1 MSLSHEL
8 GDSDLEL
15 DIGTVQCRASECGER
30 VFDASRST
38 LLIFTVGELLEHG
51 DAVHADVASQKD
63 AVRTA
68 LEHLRTLVNGA
79 LEWFEDRDSSV
90 PSVRKLKRTLRIYQT
105 ASRSCL
111 DELYVPRELLRWIRH
126 LSKVGGRRRTL
137 ALVRFLADEANPTHV
152 LEATHAW
159 TAAAR
164 SGNSRFNSGDLFEIE
179 LLPVLQTVL
188 VRAAQPSISAGAY
201 DEFSGVLS
209 KLRRTR
215 QRLQQREEEGNS
227 PSNDLEHTDFV
238 PSPNIWA
245 RMETG
250 TLPVLK

>member
-1 MSLSHEL
+1 MPYTE
-8 GDSDLEL
+8 
-15 DIGTVQCRASECGER
+15 
-30 VFDASRST
+30 
-38 LLIFTVGELLEHG
+38 IFFWLKTVGELLEHG
-51 DAVHADVASQKD
+51 DVVHANVANQKE
-63 AVRTA
+63 AIRAA
-68 LEHLRTLVNGA
+68 LDHLRTLVNGA

-90 PSVRKLKRTLRIYQT
+90 PTVRKLKRTLRIYQT

-111 DELYVPRELLRWIRH
+111 DELYVPRELLRWIKH

-137 ALVRFLADEANPTHV
+137 SLVRFLADEATPTHV

-164 SGNSRFNSGDLFEIE
+164 GGNNRSNAGDSFEIE

-188 VRAAQPSISAGAY
+188 VRAAQPSISSGAY

-209 KLRRTR
+209 RLRRTR
-215 QRLQQREEEGNS
+215 QRLQQREETEEGVVAPEGS
-227 PSNDLEHTDFV
+227 ERSVLL

-245 RMETG
+245 RMENG

>member
-1 MSLSHEL
+1 LNLTLVRSNETRKIPFLFMMPHSQLFRLS
-8 GDSDLEL
+8 
-15 DIGTVQCRASECGER
+15 
-30 VFDASRST
+30 
-38 LLIFTVGELLEHG
+38 TVGELLEHG
-51 DAVHADVASQKD
+51 DAVHADVTNQRD
-63 AVRTA
+63 AARTA
-68 LEHLRTLVNGA
+68 LDHLRTLVNGA
-79 LEWFEDRDSSV
+79 LEWFEDRESSV

-137 ALVRFLADEANPTHV
+137 ALVRFLADEANPRHV

-159 TAAAR
+159 TASAR
-164 SGNSRFNSGDLFEIE
+164 GGNSRTNTLDSFEIE

-188 VRAAQPSISAGAY
+188 IRAAQPSISSGVY

-215 QRLQQREEEGNS
+215 QRLQHRDEGDDPTEGS
-227 PSNDLEHTDFV
+227 DRSELGP
-238 PSPNIWA
+238 PPNIWA

>member
-1 MSLSHEL
+1 MMPHSQLFRLS
-8 GDSDLEL
+8 
-15 DIGTVQCRASECGER
+15 
-30 VFDASRST
+30 
-38 LLIFTVGELLEHG
+38 TVGELLEHG
-51 DAVHADVASQKD
+51 DAVHADVTNQRD
-63 AVRTA
+63 AARTA
-68 LEHLRTLVNGA
+68 LDHLRTLVNGA
-79 LEWFEDRDSSV
+79 LEWFEDRESSV

-137 ALVRFLADEANPTHV
+137 ALVRFLADEANPRHV

-159 TAAAR
+159 TASAR
-164 SGNSRFNSGDLFEIE
+164 GGNSRTNTLDSFEIE

-188 VRAAQPSISAGAY
+188 IRAAQPSISSGVY

-215 QRLQQREEEGNS
+215 QRLQHRDEGD
-227 PSNDLEHTDFV
+227 DLTEGSDRSELG
-238 PSPNIWA
+238 PPPNIWA